1 VARTGDRKQLGDA
14 LHPLERDRLKPAQM
28 SSVIAVTGAGRDDER
43 RVHEL
48 AIVRCGDETAM
59 RGDALDLGLTPI
71 RQARCRANPGWE
83 SITIRNPSGPAPDH
97 PSRPPSVTTS
107 PRPSPAPASV
117 TTPARTTAATP
128 SPSPRLRA
136 RRSGRFPPWEGG
148 KVPGPAPKLPRQLPR
163 QRLITANPHQTPIV
177 ASVDGRGQVRGLKT
191 EAARTP
197 ASADRGRCSAGP
209 TPERRTVAHG
219 PVMAER
225 ITEATLAVRS
235 PRVLVIFDL

>member
-136 RRSGRFPPWEGG
+136 RRSGRLPPWGG
-148 KVPGPAPKLPRQLPR
+148 RKGSRPRAKTAATATPSTPHHGEPAPDSDCGVRRRAGPGPG
-163 QRLITANPHQTPIV
+163 
-177 ASVDGRGQVRGLKT
+177 SEDGGGADAGICGQ
-191 EAARTP
+191 
-197 ASADRGRCSAGP
+197 
-209 TPERRTVAHG
+209 G
-219 PVMAER
+219 PVLSRAD
-225 ITEATLAVRS
+225 A
-235 PRVLVIFDL
+235 